1 MPKENIVTFPI
12 RSLSISLR
20 IVEELLNVKAESD
33 SAFEVFMDHILH
45 FYDGLIANRHKG
57 CLDKH

>member
-1 MPKENIVTFPI
+1 MEDIVTFHI
-12 RSLSISLR
+12 RSLSMSLR
-20 IVEELLNVKAESD
+20 TVEGLLYKKAEYD

>member
-1 MPKENIVTFPI
+1 MAPEFIVTLHI
-12 RSLSISLR
+12 RSLSMSFR
-20 IVEELLNVKAESD
+20 IVEGLLYKKAEYD

>member
-1 MPKENIVTFPI
+1 MIFKFIVNITI

-20 IVEELLNVKAESD
+20 IVEGLLNKKAESD